1 MKNTINVNQK
11 LGGEVVSIFPGSSRI
26 FNDIKIDYCCGG
38 HDTLGKALKEKGINL
53 DEFIE
58 KLNEEYEK
66 FIESNEEYI
75 DWRKEKPIN
84 IIENIIDTHHE
95 YTKRELK
102 EIDTLLSKILKVH
115 FGHHGEELLKVHRL
129 FGLLKIELEEH
140 LIKEEENLFPLIE
153 EYELTKDENVK
164 NKINKFIKETE
175 DEHDKVGDI
184 LKELEKIT
192 GDFKVPKNSCTSYK
206 LTYDKIHR
214 LGKDLFIHIYKEN
227 SVLFEML

>member
-1 MKNTINVNQK
+1 M
-11 LGGEVVSIFPGSSRI
+11 
-26 FNDIKIDYCCGG
+26 
-38 HDTLGKALKEKGINL
+38 
-53 DEFIE
+53 
-58 KLNEEYEK
+58 
-66 FIESNEEYI
+66 
-75 DWRKEKPIN
+75 
-84 IIENIIDTHHE
+84 
-95 YTKRELK
+95 
-102 EIDTLLSKILKVH
+102 
-115 FGHHGEELLKVHRL
+115 
-129 FGLLKIELEEH
+129 
-140 LIKEEENLFPLIE
+140 
-153 EYELTKDENVK
+153 TKDENVK